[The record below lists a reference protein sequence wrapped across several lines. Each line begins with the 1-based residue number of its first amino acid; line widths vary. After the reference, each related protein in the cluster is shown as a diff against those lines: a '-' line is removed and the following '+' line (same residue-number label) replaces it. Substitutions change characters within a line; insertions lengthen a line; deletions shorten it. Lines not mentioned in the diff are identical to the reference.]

1 VLLAKK
7 EKAFR
12 GHSVI
17 LQNNQTLVFSKC
29 IANSL
34 LQMSAATQMP
44 VKSESTYPRM
54 FLGDSQA
61 FPESHLI
68 IFSCR
73 FIQGENRAISTRD
86 SIEDKE
92 KLFWAPTSTNQ

>member
-1 VLLAKK
+1 MLLAKK

-12 GHSVI
+12 GHSVV
-17 LQNNQTLVFSKC
+17 LQNNQTLVLSKR
-29 IANSL
+29 IANSR

-44 VKSESTYPRM
+44 VNSESTYPRM

-61 FPESHLI
+61 FPESYLI
-68 IFSCR
+68 IFSRR

-92 KLFWAPTSTNQ
+92 KLLWAPTPTN